1 MHWRRKWAT
10 HSSVLAWRIPG
21 TAEPGGLLSMGLH
34 RVQRDWSDLAAAA
47 AASDFHFHYL
57 KNHDISPCLH
67 PASRPSALQCAGGF
81 CFCLWVVVSLCW
93 RVFWCV
99 FSLDSGNLLGMVA
112 CFVVTFFSY
121 AWLGSQNQLGK
132 VSWGNQKLLLSL
144 WNSEIRTTLQHNWII
159 NVVCR
164 LVTQSIGQ

>member
-1 MHWRRKWAT
+1 MGSRRVRHDWATSFSLFTFMHWRRKWAT

-34 RVQRDWSDLAAAA
+34 RVQHDWSDLAAAA

-57 KNHDISPCLH
+57 KNHDISPHLH
-67 PASRPSALQCAGGF
+67 PTSRPSALQYVGGF

-99 FSLDSGNLLGMVA
+99 FSLDSGNLLGLVA
-112 CFVVTFFSY
+112 CFVVTFFQ
-121 AWLGSQNQLGK
+121 LCMVRFPKPVRQGVLGK
-132 VSWGNQKLLLSL
+132 SKIIIVILKF
-144 WNSEIRTTLQHNWII
+144 WN
-159 NVVCR
+159 
-164 LVTQSIGQ
+164 